1 MKRTNYC
8 GEISLA
14 HEGTK
19 QTLCGWVHSYRN
31 HGGVLF
37 IDLRDRTGFVQLVIG
52 PDNEKAFKEASSLRN
67 EYVVYATGTVAKR
80 KEGYINKNIPTGEVE
95 VIVED
100 IETLNTC
107 VPLPFDIDTD
117 KNISEDI
124 RLKYRYLDLRN
135 ARMVRNLTMRH
146 KIAQT
151 VRRFFDEHGFLEVE
165 TPILTRSTPEGARD
179 YLVPSRV
186 HNGKFYALPQSPQ
199 MFKQTLM
206 ASGIDRYFQLA
217 RAFRDED
224 LRADRQPEH
233 TQIDIEMSFV
243 ELDDIFAIAEDMMK
257 TVFTSVGEHIEK
269 PFIRMPYKEALL
281 RFGSDKPDMRFGME
295 ISDITEIFKNTAFK
309 VFESII
315 KEGGAIRA
323 LKAENSADKLSRGVI
338 DKLTE
343 LVKKNGAKG
352 LVWLKFKDGKFEG
365 PSAKFFNETELN
377 ALKEHFAPQT
387 GDTVFIGS
395 DVKADTC
402 ALFMGALRKELI
414 KILGLKPLKKWA
426 PLWVV
431 NFPLLEY
438 IPEEDR
444 YDAAHNP
451 FTAPVKE
458 DIPLLETEPLKVR
471 SNQFDM
477 VLNGMELASGSIRN
491 HRRDVQER
499 ILALMKHSKEEAA
512 RRFGMLL
519 NALERGTPPHGG
531 MGLGFDRLVALICGE
546 DSIKEVIAFPKT
558 TAAACPLT
566 ESPNIVD
573 DKQLDELG
581 IAITRMEEETTK

>member
-8 GEISLA
+8 GQISLA

-67 EYVVYATGTVAKR
+67 EYVVCATGTVAKR

-257 TVFTSVGEHIEK
+257 TVFTSVGEQIET
-269 PFIRMPYKEALL
+269 PFIRMPYREALL

-309 VFESII
+309 VFEGII

-323 LKAENSADKLSRGVI
+323 LKAENSAGKLSRGVI

-365 PSAKFFNETELN
+365 PSAKFFSETELN
-377 ALKEHFAPQT
+377 ALKEHFAANT
-387 GDTVFIGS
+387 DDTVFIGS
-395 DVKADTC
+395 DMKADTC

-573 DKQLDELG
+573 AKQLDELG
-581 IAITRMEEETTK
+581 IAITRMEEETSK

>member
-8 GEISLA
+8 GQISLA
-14 HEGTK
+14 QEGTK

-67 EYVVYATGTVAKR
+67 EYVVCATGTVAKR

-257 TVFTSVGEHIEK
+257 TVFTSVGEQIET
-269 PFIRMPYKEALL
+269 PFIRMPYREALL

-309 VFESII
+309 VFEGII

-323 LKAENSADKLSRGVI
+323 LKAENSAGKLSRGVI

-365 PSAKFFNETELN
+365 PSAKFFSETELN
-377 ALKEHFAPQT
+377 ALKEHFAANT
-387 GDTVFIGS
+387 DDTVFIGS
-395 DVKADTC
+395 DMKADTC

-573 DKQLDELG
+573 AKQLDELG
-581 IAITRMEEETTK
+581 IAITRMEEETSK

>member
-8 GEISLA
+8 GQISLA

-67 EYVVYATGTVAKR
+67 EYVVCATGTVAKR

-95 VIVED
+95 IIVED

-257 TVFTSVGEHIEK
+257 TVFTSVGEHIET

-281 RFGSDKPDMRFGME
+281 RFGSDKPDMRFAME

-309 VFESII
+309 VFETII

-323 LKAENSADKLSRGVI
+323 LKAENSAAKLSRGVI

-377 ALKEHFAPQT
+377 ALKEHFAAKE

-395 DVKADTC
+395 DIKADTC

-414 KILGLKPLKKWA
+414 KVLELKPSKKWA

-546 DSIKEVIAFPKT
+546 ESIKEVIAFPKT
-558 TAAACPLT
+558 TAAVCPLT
-566 ESPNIVD
+566 QSPNIVD
-573 DKQLDELG
+573 DKQLEELG
-581 IAITRMEEETTK
+581 IAVTRMEEEPAK

>member
-8 GEISLA
+8 GQISLA

-67 EYVVYATGTVAKR
+67 EYVVCATGTVAKR

-257 TVFTSVGEHIEK
+257 TVFTSVGEHIET

-309 VFESII
+309 VFEGII

-323 LKAENSADKLSRGVI
+323 LKAENSAGKLSRGVI

-365 PSAKFFNETELN
+365 PSAKFFSETELN
-377 ALKEHFAPQT
+377 ALKEHFAANT
-387 GDTVFIGS
+387 DDTVFIGS

-438 IPEEDR
+438 IPEENR

-581 IAITRMEEETTK
+581 IAVTRMEEETSK

>member
-1 MKRTNYC
+1 MKRTSYAGLINAKM
-8 GEISLA
+8 I
-14 HEGTK
+14 GTK

-37 IDLRDRTGFVQLVIG
+37 IDLRDREGFVQLVID
-52 PDNEKAFKEASSLRN
+52 PSNKTAFEIAQTLRQ
-67 EYVVYATGTVAKR
+67 EYVICATGTVTAR

-95 VIVED
+95 IIVD
-100 IETLNTC
+100 TIEILNTSI
-107 VPLPFDIDTD
+107 PLPFEIETE
-117 KNISEDI
+117 KNITEDV

-135 ARMVRNLTMRH
+135 ARMIRNLKMRH
-146 KIAQT
+146 KAAQIA
-151 VRRFFDEHGFLEVE
+151 RRYFDENGFLEIE

-186 HNGKFYALPQSPQ
+186 HKGKFYALPQSPQ

-233 TQIDIEMSFV
+233 TQIDVEMSFV
-243 ELDDIFAIAEDMMK
+243 ELDDIFK
-257 TVFTSVGEHIEK
+257 TIEGLMLNVFTANGEEIK
-269 PFIRMPYKEALL
+269 APFVRVPYKEALL
-281 RFGSDKPDMRFGME
+281 KYGSDKPDMRFGMLIE
-295 ISDITEIFKNTAFK
+295 DISEIFKNTGFK
-309 VFESII
+309 VFADILAN
-315 KEGGAIRA
+315 KGVIRA
-323 LKAENSADKLSRGVI
+323 IKAENSAAVLSRGAI

-352 LVWLKFKDGKFEG
+352 LVWLKYKAGKFEG
-365 PSAKFFNETELN
+365 PSAKFFTETELKN
-377 ALKEHFAPQT
+377 LAETLKAAEN
-387 GDTVFIGS
+387 DTVFIGS
-395 DVKADTC
+395 DKENTC

-414 KILGLKPLKKWA
+414 KVLNLKPTKKWA
-426 PLWVV
+426 PLFVL

-438 IPEEDR
+438 VEEEQR

-458 DIPLLETEPLKVR
+458 DIPLLDTDPLKVY
-471 SNQFDM
+471 SQQFDL
-477 VLNGMELASGSIRN
+477 VLNGVELASGSIRN
-491 HRRDVQER
+491 HNRVLQEK
-499 ILALMKHSKEEAA
+499 ILNLMKYSKEESA

-519 NALERGTPPHGG
+519 NALECGAPPHGG
-531 MGLGFDRLVALICGE
+531 FGLGFDRLVALLCGE
-546 DSIKEVIAFPKT
+546 ESIKEVIAFPKT
-558 TAAACPLT
+558 TAAFCPLT

-573 DKQLDELG
+573 KQQLDDLAVLLDEAK
-581 IAITRMEEETTK
+581 IEK

>member
-8 GEISLA
+8 GQISLA
-14 HEGTK
+14 QEGTK

-67 EYVVYATGTVAKR
+67 EYVVCATGTVAKR

-95 VIVED
+95 IIVED

-135 ARMVRNLTMRH
+135 ARMIRNLTMRH

-257 TVFTSVGEHIEK
+257 TVFTSVGEQIET
-269 PFIRMPYKEALL
+269 PFIRMPYREALL

-309 VFESII
+309 VFEGII

-323 LKAENSADKLSRGVI
+323 LKAENSAGKLSRGVI

-365 PSAKFFNETELN
+365 PSAKFFSETELN
-377 ALKEHFAPQT
+377 ALKEHFAANT
-387 GDTVFIGS
+387 DDTVFIGS
-395 DVKADTC
+395 DMKADTC

-573 DKQLDELG
+573 AKQLDELG
-581 IAITRMEEETTK
+581 IAITRMEEETSK

>member
-8 GEISLA
+8 GQISLA

-67 EYVVYATGTVAKR
+67 EYVVCATGTVAKR

-257 TVFTSVGEHIEK
+257 TVFTSVGEHIET
-269 PFIRMPYKEALL
+269 PFIRMPYREALL

-309 VFESII
+309 VFEGII

-323 LKAENSADKLSRGVI
+323 LKAENSAGKLSRGVI

-365 PSAKFFNETELN
+365 PSAKFFSETELN
-377 ALKEHFAPQT
+377 ALKEHFAANT
-387 GDTVFIGS
+387 DDTVFIGS
-395 DVKADTC
+395 DMKADTC

-573 DKQLDELG
+573 AKQLDELG
-581 IAITRMEEETTK
+581 IAITRMEEETSK